1 MNTMKQFSI
10 DITVAMNLTGHYPT
24 ELMVLL
30 APAAD
35 DSKEPFS
42 SC

>member
-1 MNTMKQFSI
+1 MKQFSI
-10 DITVAMNLTGHYPT
+10 DNSSMNLTGHYPT